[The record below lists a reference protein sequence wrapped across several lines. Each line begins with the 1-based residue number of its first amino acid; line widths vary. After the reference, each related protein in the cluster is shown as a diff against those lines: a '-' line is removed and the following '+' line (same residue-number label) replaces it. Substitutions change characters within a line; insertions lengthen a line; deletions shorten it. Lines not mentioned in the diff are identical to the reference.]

1 MAQPYHNSFGYTNHE
16 TPADRPRRPKLFG
29 DPHTAPIHHPNHW
42 RHTLN
47 KQPLAPATFS
57 PDTMDTDHIMDAMDP
72 VIRSAPRVWPALLTE
87 LVDVLTDHLETR
99 EKMAPDLAM
108 THAQD
113 IVVVL
118 SHHLG
123 GRSVYLPRDDRLKR
137 AIRDAAI
144 YHAFT
149 GDNHRELAMKS
160 KLTTAQIYNIIK
172 KQRALRQART
182 RDALTWS

>member
-1 MAQPYHNSFGYTNHE
+1 M
-16 TPADRPRRPKLFG
+16 
-29 DPHTAPIHHPNHW
+29 
-42 RHTLN
+42 N
-47 KQPLAPATFS
+47 KQPLTPETFS
-57 PDTMDTDHIMDAMDP
+57 PDMMDTDHIMDAMDP
-72 VIRSAPRVWPALLTE
+72 VIRSAPRIWPALLTE

-99 EKMAPDLAM
+99 EHMDPDQAM

-123 GRSVYLPRDDRLKR
+123 GRSIYLPRDDRLKR

-144 YHAFT
+144 YNAFT
-149 GDNHRELAMKS
+149 GDNHRELAARS

-172 KQRALRQART
+172 KQRALRQTKSREPLA
-182 RDALTWS
+182 WS